1 MGGPLFRRYR
11 TGETN
16 AWRRCAGFSFLKR
29 LKAMGRGRKPAKELS
44 SRDKKIVERYRTT
57 VDTMPRLAEKYG
69 ISKQRIYEILLR
81 AKRFGYITEKPKL
94 LMRRHTIH
102 QCEICSKIFRIAAK
116 NDLITKGQLA
126 QKLNINEGTCRWHLN
141 QLKRLGLISKSFATI
156 RSDKLLKALRCYKK
170 GMLCTAAVGRKFGY
184 KNFHSILS
192 YQKKKGLNVRS
203 ISNSPIAPALE
214 PEGQITISSSRS

>member
-1 MGGPLFRRYR
+1 
-11 TGETN
+11 
-16 AWRRCAGFSFLKR
+16 
-29 LKAMGRGRKPAKELS
+29 MGRGRKPAKELS

-57 VDTMPRLAEKYG
+57 VDTMPQLAEKYG

-81 AKRFGYITEKPKL
+81 AKRFGHIIEKPKL
-94 LMRRHTIH
+94 LMHRHTIH

-116 NDLITKGQLA
+116 SDLITKRELA
-126 QKLNINEGTCRWHLN
+126 QKLTIKEGTCRWHLN

-156 RSDKLLKALRCYKK
+156 RSDKLVKALRCYKK
-170 GMLCTAAVGRKFGY
+170 GILCTAAVGRKFGY

-203 ISNSPIAPALE
+203 IPNSPIVSTLK
-214 PEGQITISSSRS
+214 PEGQITIPSSRS

>member
-1 MGGPLFRRYR
+1 
-11 TGETN
+11 
-16 AWRRCAGFSFLKR
+16 
-29 LKAMGRGRKPAKELS
+29 MGRGRKPAKELS
-44 SRDKKIVERYRTT
+44 SRDKKIVERYRAT
-57 VDTMPRLAEKYG
+57 VDSMPRLAEKYG

-81 AKRFGYITEKPKL
+81 AKRFGHITEKPKL

-102 QCEICSKIFRIAAK
+102 QCEICSKIFRIATK
-116 NDLITKGQLA
+116 NDLITKRQLA

-170 GMLCTAAVGRKFGY
+170 GILCTAAVGRKFGY

-192 YQKKKGLNVRS
+192 YQKKKGLNLRS

>member
-1 MGGPLFRRYR
+1 VGGPLFRRYR

>member
-1 MGGPLFRRYR
+1 
-11 TGETN
+11 
-16 AWRRCAGFSFLKR
+16 
-29 LKAMGRGRKPAKELS
+29 MGRGRKPAKELS